1 MAELLVLPTGRSVGD
16 VREKEGEG
24 ENREIKQTHNKKEK
38 STVYYSLP
46 KHSILYGN
54 HAG

>member
-24 ENREIKQTHNKKEK
+24 ERGEIKQIHNKILLYI
-38 STVYYSLP
+38 VP